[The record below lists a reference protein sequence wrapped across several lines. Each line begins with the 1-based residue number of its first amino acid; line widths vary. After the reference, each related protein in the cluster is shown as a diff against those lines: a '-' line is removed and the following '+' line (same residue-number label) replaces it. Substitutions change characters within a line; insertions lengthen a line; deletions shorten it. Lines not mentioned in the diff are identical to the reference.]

1 MKLNNIILVPTDF
14 SDVCHNAIEYA
25 VRMADKIG
33 FKVFI
38 YHVINKDTL
47 AMFKEENELNAAVD
61 QKLNGIANVFRLQ
74 SNVEIET
81 GYEDGSIF
89 DLIHKKAAD
98 IGANIIMLGTHG
110 KKGMQKLFGSYA
122 LKVITQAQVPT
133 IVVQKKNYKGF
144 ENILF
149 PINSF
154 TEARQKVGYA
164 IAVASKFDSTIHI
177 YKEVVKDPAEHSR
190 IQIIAKQIAE
200 EFKKAGIKYT
210 TQNANKGGESA
221 KNLVDQAVEN
231 NMDMIMIV
239 TEPQIGTSYFNLGPW
254 NEKIM
259 FNEAQIPVMCLNPVE
274 HGSIY
279 FDI

>member
-25 VRMADKIG
+25 VQLAAKIG

-38 YHVINKDTL
+38 YHVINKDTQAL
-47 AMFKEENELNAAVD
+47 FKEENELNASVGE
-61 QKLNGIANVFRLQ
+61 KLDSIADGFRLQ
-74 SNVEIET
+74 YNLEIIT
-81 GYEDGSIF
+81 GYEEGSIF
-89 DLIHKKAAD
+89 DLIHKKAES

-122 LKVITQAQVPT
+122 LKVITQAKVPT
-133 IVVQKKNYKGF
+133 VVVQKKKFKGL

-164 IAVASKFDSTIHI
+164 IAVASRFNSTIHI
-177 YKEVVKDPAEHSR
+177 YKENISDPAENSR
-190 IQIIAKQIAE
+190 IQIISKQISD

-210 TQNANKGGESA
+210 AKTAEKGGESA
-221 KNLVDQAVEN
+221 KSLVDYAVEK
-231 NMDMIMIV
+231 NMDMVMIV

-259 FNEAQIPVMCLNPVE
+259 FNEAQIPVMCVNPVE
-274 HGSIY
+274 HGNIY

>member
-1 MKLNNIILVPTDF
+1 M
-14 SDVCHNAIEYA
+14 
-25 VRMADKIG
+25 
-33 FKVFI
+33 
-38 YHVINKDTL
+38 
-47 AMFKEENELNAAVD
+47 
-61 QKLNGIANVFRLQ
+61 
-74 SNVEIET
+74 
-81 GYEDGSIF
+81 
-89 DLIHKKAAD
+89 
-98 IGANIIMLGTHG
+98 IMLGTHG

-177 YKEVVKDPAEHSR
+177 YKELVKDPAEHSR